1 MYTIG
6 CVNEIILY
14 FLKLAD
20 ALTNLCTMNVLN
32 SEWKNQNFGEFFHSP
47 FKTTLYNYYENWKT
61 TMCRPVKSKSTL
73 LPNFLFVLLY
83 INCKSIMGWDVRSRR
98 QYYTNIDELKK
109 WTKILH
115 SFVNSRENPIS
126 ENILRVLAFVTCI
139 FRFLIFSREIKVVQ
153 IWWNERRTFW
163 HF

>member
-1 MYTIG
+1 MH
-6 CVNEIILY
+6 E
-14 FLKLAD
+14 D
-20 ALTNLCTMNVLN
+20 AQRCIKMQF
-32 SEWKNQNFGEFFHSP
+32 SRCG
-47 FKTTLYNYYENWKT
+47 
-61 TMCRPVKSKSTL
+61 PVKSKSTL

-139 FRFLIFSREIKVVQ
+139 SLPHNYISFPYFFGEIKVVCKFD
-153 IWWNERRTFW
+153 ETSGETFGT
-163 HF
+163 FNFRICTFLAVKYFLS

>member
-47 FKTTLYNYYENWKT
+47 FKTTLYNYYEKLQCVDQSNQNQPSSLT
-61 TMCRPVKSKSTL
+61 SFSSC
-73 LPNFLFVLLY
+73 
-83 INCKSIMGWDVRSRR
+83 SI
-98 QYYTNIDELKK
+98 
-109 WTKILH
+109 
-115 SFVNSRENPIS
+115 
-126 ENILRVLAFVTCI
+126 
-139 FRFLIFSREIKVVQ
+139 
-153 IWWNERRTFW
+153 
-163 HF
+163 